1 MTHAIGNLNFSE
13 TTLRVVVEHV
23 DPGQKLSGDLDL
35 ADREGSPESWYF
47 ILDGLWEGMEMPD
60 ERRQVRRFQ
69 KQTPVSSGFQQK
81 DLENLPAILGL

>member
-23 DPGQKLSGDLDL
+23 NPGQKLSGDLDL
-35 ADREGSPESWYF
+35 ADPEGSPESCYF
-47 ILDGLWEGMEMPD
+47 ILDGLWEGVEMPD

-81 DLENLPAILGL
+81 DLANLPAILGL